1 MAWGI
6 AGGGLVGALVGIL
19 YLLWQERLRKQQ
31 MAIFKDTIAKART
44 AGFAEGIRSVRRGA
58 LSERERPASIEG
70 LMDCR
75 SLLLAEALS
84 ERERAASI
92 EGLTDCRRLLL
103 AEALDAPPVLTPT
116 PTTGRPEESETR
128 I

>member
-31 MAIFKDTIAKART
+31 MAIFKDTIAKARLT
-44 AGFAEGIRSVRRGA
+44 GFAEGVRSVRRG
-58 LSERERPASIEG
+58 S
-70 LMDCR
+70 
-75 SLLLAEALS
+75 LS
-84 ERERAASI
+84 ERERAAYI

-103 AEALDAPPVLTPT
+103 AEALEAPPGLPPT
-116 PTTGRPEESETR
+116 RTTGRPEENETR